1 MNEKLMEMSREA
13 HSFAHKTEGSSYDNP
28 KYDDAF
34 AQKFSELIVRQC
46 AHIAGKAEYSDTWSE
61 PVEDTIKKHFGVE

>member
-28 KYDDAF
+28 EYDDAF
-34 AQKFSELIVRQC
+34 AQKFSELIIKEC
-46 AHIAGKAEYSDTWSE
+46 AQLADNSPQYIDGREILE
-61 PVEDTIKKHFGVE
+61 HFGVE